1 MKRHW
6 LLFSQGVTV
15 ALAVWFVLATL
26 KPEWLNR
33 MPRIAGV
40 SLQEAPPLP
49 MGAVMPGS
57 LSPAARRAAP
67 AVVSIAT
74 TQAAAKNSQSV

>member
-6 LLFSQGVTV
+6 QLFSQLVTV
-15 ALAVWFVLATL
+15 AVAVWFVLATL

-33 MPRIAGV
+33 TPRIAGV
-40 SLQEAPPLP
+40 SLQEAAPLP
-49 MGAVMPGS
+49 LGAVMPGS

-67 AVVSIAT
+67 RPACA
-74 TQAAAKNSQSV
+74 QPGWRGRG